1 MHYINKF
8 RDLCWISLLQKVS
21 VQGKTKNQTVS
32 TQQKQVEPKH
42 EKIVD
47 VSSNQTEVVQEDLE
61 NKTQKLDLANAPSTE
76 ETMTELCSDD
86 LKSEVSSV
94 CNMTKILDANVQQNY
109 RALMDPM
116 LAVQQGSLYALNFL
130 HDLNVKSE

>member
-1 MHYINKF
+1 M
-8 RDLCWISLLQKVS
+8 
-21 VQGKTKNQTVS
+21 S

-47 VSSNQTEVVQEDLE
+47 VSSNQTEVIQEDLE

-94 CNMTKILDANVQQNY
+94 CNMTKILDSNVQQNY

-130 HDLNVKSE
+130 HDLNVESE